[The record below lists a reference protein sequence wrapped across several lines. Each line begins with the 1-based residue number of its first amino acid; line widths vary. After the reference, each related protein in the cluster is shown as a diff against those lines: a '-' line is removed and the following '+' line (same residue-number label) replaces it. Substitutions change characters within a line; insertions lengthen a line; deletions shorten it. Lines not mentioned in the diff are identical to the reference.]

1 MSPSQTVACIAFDGK
16 KRIAH
21 GALPDVAR
29 AAKQALD
36 AGASGPL
43 LVFDERDSRQLEI
56 DFRGSVDDVLSRLAP
71 HATSA
76 SPAEPVT
83 RGPGRP
89 KLGVVPRE
97 VTLLPRHWTW
107 LGQQPGGASAVL
119 RRLVEQSIRHGG
131 AKERA
136 RQAMESVD
144 RFMQVMAGDEPG
156 YEEASR
162 SFYRGDRERFGSL
175 TARWPADVRVHLRQL
190 AAAAWD
196 ERADAG

>member
-1 MSPSQTVACIAFDGK
+1 MVPSLTTPCIAFDGE

-21 GALPDVAR
+21 GVLADVAR

-36 AGASGPL
+36 RGAAGPL
-43 LVFDERDSRQLEI
+43 LVFGEHDSRPIEI
-56 DFRGSVDDVLSRLAP
+56 DFRGGVDEVLARLAP
-71 HATSA
+71 DTAPT
-76 SPAEPVT
+76 EPIS

-97 VTLLPRHWTW
+97 VTLLPRHWDW
-107 LGQQPGGASAVL
+107 LGQQPGGASAAL

-136 RQAMESVD
+136 RQAVESVD
-144 RFMQVMAGDEPG
+144 RFMRVMAGDEPG

-162 SFYRGDRERFGSL
+162 AFYRGDRERFAAL
-175 TARWPADVRVHLRQL
+175 TATWPSDVRAHLRQL
-190 AAAAWD
+190 AAIAWD
-196 ERADAG
+196 EQKDAS

>member
-97 VTLLPRHWTW
+97 VTLLPRHWDW
-107 LGQQPGGASAVL
+107 LAAQPGGASAVL
-119 RRLVEQSIRHGG
+119 RRLVEQALRGNG
-131 AKERA
+131 AHERA
-136 RQAMESVD
+136 RQAVESVD
-144 RFMQVMAGDEPG
+144 RFMQVMAGNLAG
-156 YEEASR
+156 YEETSR
-162 SFYRGDRERFGSL
+162 AFYRGEHERFAAL
-175 TARWPADVRVHLRQL
+175 TAAWPPDVRTHLLRL
-190 AAAAWD
+190 AAIAWD
-196 ERADAG
+196 EQADAS